1 MSKPSSFRPLL
12 LVLCIGSSWLCAQ
25 NASAASILLVISQ
38 NGSLTSEE
46 SARRSQFQAW
56 GHTVTTIWADESQAV
71 LEAAASA
78 VNLAYVPEEVMAPTL
93 GTKLRYVSIGV
104 IYEEF
109 RLDDDFGI
117 STSEGSVTS
126 GTTVFVSGYGDLPF
140 FNTAQPRTA
149 IEGTISPAFQVYAK
163 ISSTGKIAAG
173 FIEKG
178 AALANTINGNSIALG
193 RRIRL
198 PFGGDSFQWSSLNG
212 NGLGGV
218 QQAIAIASVSSQSNQ
233 LILHWKLDEGSGT
246 VINDAS
252 GYGIN
257 AAFQTGT
264 PTWTSGPRDGALAF
278 NRTNDARSSYNF
290 DPPSKGS
297 VAFWVRRNNISTSTE
312 RVFGNGENWEVGFYS
327 NGRMFFD
334 LGAGA
339 NDGAFDT
346 YDVNTANK
354 WYHVVAVYNSDADTY
369 SLYLN
374 GTKIKSGTAGL
385 ADQPS
390 NFLSLGNRTGSSD
403 RFDGTVD
410 DFRVY
415 NYELSDQEV
424 ATIYGLIGHWKF
436 NEGTGTVA
444 ADSTAFQNDATI
456 NGATWTTDCAGN
468 TALAFDG
475 TGDQAAT
482 GSNVT
487 PPSEGTVAFWFQS
500 ADPSAVHQRLWGVSG
515 NFEMRQDVDG
525 TLYPDLLVDAYVANT
540 FSPPLPDPMVWHHI
554 VATFD
559 SDDETYAVY
568 IDGELVKSG
577 IADQPLNPEAA
588 NILTFGTRTGSLE
601 YWQGAMRDFRL
612 YNRKLLASEV
622 SQLSQSLGHW
632 KLDETSGSIAY
643 DSSAAGRNAV
653 YYGSPTL
660 GVNSSNV
667 DELGTAIDLNGSS
680 QYVSPGSSLLNNLGQ
695 FTIAGWVY
703 LDDDRSGTSF
713 FGQNDVIEFGILYA
727 DAQLHLWTA
736 NGGELFVPNI
746 LNTGRWIHVA
756 AVGDGT
762 AISVYVNGT
771 LVAMGGHSLASVGQ
785 TTYGTSSFPFGIGQG
800 VFEGSGQYL
809 DGRVDD
815 VRIYSRPLCAEEIEA
830 LAAAGQVQGIR
841 IIRWLEVK

>member
-12 LVLCIGSSWLCAQ
+12 LMLCIGSSWLCVQ

-56 GHTVTTIWADESQAV
+56 GHTVTTIWAGESQAV
-71 LEAAASA
+71 LESAASA

-540 FSPPLPDPMVWHHI
+540 FSAPLPDPMVWHHI

-660 GVNSSNV
+660 GVNSSNI

-746 LNTGRWIHVA
+746 LNNGRWIHVA

-771 LVAMGGHSLASVGQ
+771 LVAMGGHSLASAGQ